1 MTKHDNDDYNVKL
14 VFTLKLQ
21 NAEPNR
27 ANVSLYFAVNGRFRS
42 VMRYDKNAAIISKV
56 VCNKHTSRVSYVN
69 DEIRISHFYPNGVSP
84 PS

>member
-1 MTKHDNDDYNVKL
+1 
-14 VFTLKLQ
+14 
-21 NAEPNR
+21 
-27 ANVSLYFAVNGRFRS
+27 
-42 VMRYDKNAAIISKV
+42 MRYDKNAAIISKV